1 MLTAAK
7 AREITEKASKNI
19 NSREL
24 RNIEQKI
31 AEAAQKGQSNITVY
45 NIHETTMAEL
55 EAMGYE
61 IHNIFYRND
70 METIVSWKEG

>member
-7 AREITEKASKNI
+7 AKEITEKASKNI
-19 NSREL
+19 KDREL
-24 RNIEQKI
+24 GNIVQKI
-31 AEAAQKGQSNITVY
+31 TDAAHKGKDNITVY
-45 NIHETTMAEL
+45 NIHDTTMAEL
-55 EAMGYE
+55 TAMGYE